1 MRYIFERHI
10 HVWGVFKT
18 YVRYMYVY
26 EMYMHSKYFISQATP
41 WKRQCGNILWTML
54 LLWPQNSWGFFFIF
68 KSSSPDEIQ
77 ASAQNYGS
85 STKFL
90 YQRST
95 HTVEFVC
102 LLVRSAR
109 FAVVFSP
116 CGALTTLSVYW
127 HGDLTVYQV
136 AVARVSCEEL

>member
-1 MRYIFERHI
+1 MRCICI
-10 HVWGVFKT
+10 V
-18 YVRYMYVY
+18 
-26 EMYMHSKYFISQATP
+26 
-41 WKRQCGNILWTML
+41 NILFLKL
-54 LLWPQNSWGFFFIF
+54 LLGKDNVETFSEQCCYCDHKIVEVFFFFFIF

-116 CGALTTLSVYW
+116 CGALTTLSVY
-127 HGDLTVYQV
+127 
-136 AVARVSCEEL
+136 